1 MWQQPTAV
9 LEPATIESNQ
19 QREILIIE
27 DDDAQREVLSL
38 RLRGQGFKTL
48 QASNA
53 MEGLRLAEER
63 HPHLVLLDVR
73 LPDIDGFRVCRHL
86 DENPDTSSI
95 PVIILSGMERPDII
109 RRARSA
115 GCHYFVRKPY
125 DPNALL
131 CLVEQAMTER
141 SEL

>member
-1 MWQQPTAV
+1 MWDQPAAL
-9 LEPATIESNQ
+9 LEPEQIDQ
-19 QREILIIE
+19 QSRREVLIIE
-27 DDDAQREVLSL
+27 DDASQREVLSL
-38 RLRGQGFKTL
+38 RLSSQGFRTI
-48 QASNA
+48 QAASA
-53 MEGLRLAEER
+53 MEGLRLAEQR
-63 HPHLVLLDVR
+63 RPHLVLLDIR

-86 DENPDTSSI
+86 DENPATSHI
-95 PVIILSGMERPDII
+95 PVIMLSGMERPDII

-141 SEL
+141 TEN

>member
-1 MWQQPTAV
+1 MWDQ
-9 LEPATIESNQ
+9 PATVLQSAPTDSQ
-19 QREILIIE
+19 QTREILIIE
-27 DDDAQREVLSL
+27 DDQSQREVLSL
-38 RLRGQGFKTL
+38 RLCSQGFKTL
-48 QASNA
+48 EASNA
-53 MEGLRLAEER
+53 MDGLRLAEER

-86 DENPDTSSI
+86 DENPETSKI

-109 RRARSA
+109 RRARRA

-131 CLVEQAMTER
+131 ILVEQAMMER
-141 SEL
+141 RGE

>member
-1 MWQQPTAV
+1 MWDQPAAV
-9 LEPATIESNQ
+9 LEPAISEDQQ

-27 DDDAQREVLSL
+27 DDECQREVLSL
-38 RLRGQGFKTL
+38 RLRSQGFKTV
-48 QASNA
+48 QAGTA
-53 MEGLRLAEER
+53 MDGLRLAEER

-86 DENPDTSSI
+86 DENPGTSGI

-131 CLVEQAMTER
+131 CLVEQALTER
-141 SEL
+141 AS